1 MNKTSISGGLI
12 VALVVAVLIVV
23 GSATYTVNER
33 EQVII
38 TQFGDP
44 TGAPVKNAGLKFKIP
59 FIQKV
64 NVIEKRI
71 LQWDGPLAEMP
82 TKEKTLIMV
91 DTYGRWQIADPLKYF
106 QRLRDERSAETRLN
120 DILGS
125 ETRNAVAK
133 HELIEVIRT
142 TKGRVPVQSDELRKA
157 DASGLV
163 GVLPEISRGRTA
175 LEQDIYETS
184 RAKLVAYGI
193 DLRDIRFKR
202 VNYNQRV
209 ERQIYQR
216 MISERQQIAER
227 FRSEGLGEAAKITG
241 RMEKELNTIESEA
254 YKQVQTI
261 MGNAD
266 AEATAIYAG
275 AYNQS
280 PEASEF
286 YEFTKT
292 MELYPEMMGGKSTVV
307 LSTNS
312 DLFKYLKKVEMHDLP
327 VESPP
332 VDQPGSEEGPSGEDP
347 LSGGGQ

>member
-1 MNKTSISGGLI
+1 MNRTSISGGLI
-12 VALVVAVLIVV
+12 VALVVAVLIVL

-44 TGAPVKNAGLKFKIP
+44 KGAPVKKAGLKLKIP

-125 ETRNAVAK
+125 ETRNAVAR

-332 VDQPGSEEGPSGEDP
+332 VDQPSSEEGPSGEDP

>member
-1 MNKTSISGGLI
+1 MNRTSISGGLI
-12 VALVVAVLIVV
+12 VALVVAVLIVL

-44 TGAPVKNAGLKFKIP
+44 KGDPKKKAGLKLKIP

-193 DLRDIRFKR
+193 DLLDIRFKR